1 MEPSDNLYNEILSG
15 GPSQGT
21 LFLVLLRMKKEGR
34 FDKVMEECA
43 KALEIFPDDIR
54 IRKLL
59 AEAYYAAG
67 MIQEAETEIKTAIA
81 KINDLAG
88 SYRLLADLCVSQG
101 KMEEAIE
108 ALKLY
113 LIHSPDDKESFTL
126 LESLA
131 PSSHE
136 TAQPPEEPAVIPV
149 VEPELSDIVTP
160 TLAEVYYSQGKT
172 QEAIDTY
179 EKVLGRAPDDSM
191 SRIRLDELKNTLEQA
206 RTLKMKQE
214 AITIK
219 KKKMA
224 SILDMWLSGIREQS
238 KAGSVQL

>member
-1 MEPSDNLYNEILSG
+1 MESSDNLYNEILSG

-21 LFLVLLRMKKEGR
+21 LFLILLRMKKEGR
-34 FDKVMEECA
+34 LDKVMEECG

-59 AEAYYAAG
+59 AEAYYSAG
-67 MIQEAETEIKTAIA
+67 MIQEAATEIRTAIV
-81 KINDLAG
+81 KINELAG

-101 KMEEAIE
+101 KTEEAIE

-113 LIHSPDDKESFTL
+113 LIHCPDDRESFAL

-131 PSSHE
+131 PPPPE
-136 TAQPPEEPAVIPV
+136 TAQPAEGPALIPV
-149 VEPELSDIVTP
+149 VEPELPDIVTP

-179 EKVLGRAPDDSM
+179 EKVLERNPYDSM
-191 SRIRLDELKNTLEQA
+191 SRTRLDELKNTLEQA
-206 RTLKMKQE
+206 RMLKMKQE

-224 SILDMWLSGIREQS
+224 SILDMWLSSMREQS
-238 KAGSVQL
+238 KASSV

>member
-1 MEPSDNLYNEILSG
+1 MESSDNLYNEILSG

-21 LFLVLLRMKKEGR
+21 LFLILLRMKKEGR
-34 FDKVMEECA
+34 LEKVMEECG

-59 AEAYYAAG
+59 AEAYYSAG
-67 MIQEAETEIKTAIA
+67 MIQEAAAEIRTAIV
-81 KINDLAG
+81 KINELAG

-101 KMEEAIE
+101 KTEEAIE

-113 LIHSPDDKESFTL
+113 LIHCPDDRESFAL

-131 PSSHE
+131 PHPPE
-136 TAQPPEEPAVIPV
+136 IAQPENEGPALIPV
-149 VEPELSDIVTP
+149 IEPELPDIVTP

-179 EKVLGRAPDDSM
+179 EKVLERNPDDSM
-191 SRIRLDELKNTLEQA
+191 SRTRLDELKNTLEQA
-206 RTLKMKQE
+206 RMLKMKQE

-224 SILDMWLSGIREQS
+224 SILDMWLSSMREQS
-238 KAGSVQL
+238 KASSV